1 MMYCQ
6 GDGNNILSKQ
16 RNVNIIYCVLSFDAF
31 KIAMLSANRCLIE
44 KTA

>member
-1 MMYCQ
+1 MEIIYYQ
-6 GDGNNILSKQ
+6 SNE
-16 RNVNIIYCVLSFDAF
+16 NVSIIYCVLSFDAF

>member
-1 MMYCQ
+1 MIYYQ
-6 GDGNNILSKQ
+6 SNE
-16 RNVNIIYCVLSFDAF
+16 NVNIIYYVLSFDDF

>member
-1 MMYCQ
+1 ME
-6 GDGNNILSKQ
+6 
-16 RNVNIIYCVLSFDAF
+16 IIYYQSNENVSIIYYVLSFDAF

>member
-1 MMYCQ
+1 MIYYQ
-6 GDGNNILSKQ
+6 NNE
-16 RNVNIIYCVLSFDAF
+16 NVNIIYCILSFDAF

>member
-1 MMYCQ
+1 MEIIYYQ
-6 GDGNNILSKQ
+6 SNE
-16 RNVNIIYCVLSFDAF
+16 NVNIICYILSFDAF